1 MKNSLDETFK
11 EGVLLD
17 QFLNSAEKDFV
28 NSSKVDKEGIF
39 LRNLCLF
46 KKPVESEKN
55 KENGDETVPNGHFLK
70 RAEAEVLRIIYQNF
84 HEFRNLEKGE
94 KAFYYKRQVKHS
106 R

>member
-39 LRNLCLF
+39 LRTLCLF

-55 KENGDETVPNGHFLK
+55 KENGDEMFQMVTF
-70 RAEAEVLRIIYQNF
+70 
-84 HEFRNLEKGE
+84 
-94 KAFYYKRQVKHS
+94 
-106 R
+106 